1 MKNKYVY
8 IITFV
13 ALASILLLQGIWLY
27 NSYRILGTEFEKNI
41 SSFFIHTLETKTVLQ
56 IADPSRAKEREG
68 KRLHDVHPLS
78 DRYTINRAFQ
88 DYLYEDGYSIFSLG
102 KVDSIFYE
110 KIKETYSD
118 LERNFILTDSLGNI
132 IQGKKTI
139 SSRFNYEETIQLR
152 NIDPEY
158 ITLIVSSPYK
168 IILGKMLLLLIG
180 SFLLAIFI
188 VWGLISQ
195 IKLIRSQNKIAD
207 IRQDFT
213 NSMIHNMKNP
223 ITSIRMGVNS
233 LKSGKIDDKP
243 EMKDNFYS
251 IITKESEHLLSLVNG
266 ILEIAR
272 FEEQRVILSKKQINL
287 SGLLGSIMDGYTS
300 NSAKKVNF
308 KIELNGVENIY
319 ADIHYIHEAFNNLI
333 DNAIKYSKENED
345 AEISITS
352 HYKDNHTQI
361 VFRDNG
367 IGISVEDQKK
377 IFQKFER
384 AMAVIKSQYRK
395 SGFGLG
401 LNFVYQVIKAHDG
414 TIEVNSRLNEYSE
427 FVISLPN
434 V

>member
-27 NSYRILGTEFEKNI
+27 NSYRILGTEFEKNLSATFI
-41 SSFFIHTLETKTVLQ
+41 SSLQ
-56 IADPSRAKEREG
+56 KEAMLRIDDPLRKG
-68 KRLHDVHPLS
+68 KWKNQEIRGVVPQNDN
-78 DRYTINRAFQ
+78 YTNNRALQ
-88 DYLYEDGYSIFSLG
+88 DYLYYEDYPLSLE
-102 KVDSIFYE
+102 KLDSIL
-110 KIKETYSD
+110 KEDIVGS
-118 LERNFILTDSLGNI
+118 FINLDFSTFITDSLGNI
-132 IQGKKTI
+132 IQGEKTI
-139 SSRFNYEETIQLR
+139 SSRFNYKETIQLR

-158 ITLIVSSPYK
+158 ITLIVSTPYK
-168 IILGKMLLLLIG
+168 IIMGKMLLLLIG
-180 SFLLAIFI
+180 SFIFAIFI

-195 IKLIRSQNKIAD
+195 IKLIRSQNKIAA

-213 NSMIHNMKNP
+213 HSMIHNMKNP

-427 FVISLPN
+427 FIISLPN
-434 V
+434 D